1 MVSALNKLKAQL
13 KSRYGDNSVMTVNE
27 IPDKGV
33 VSSGSLCF
41 DYMLGTFGIPRNIV
55 VELAGAPG
63 VSKSTMCLGII
74 NNVLKLEFERAKMY
88 ARCEKATKDGKL
100 TQEDFEWFKNRYDAQ
115 YGELHSFGRNTDNVI
130 VNEEE
135 QWKNDL
141 LDNYELDD
149 KDMKHVMNDLMRNA
163 LYLDMEG
170 RFDRRW
176 ASRFIDKI
184 FLDND
189 KVLVT
194 RNDTLEQATD
204 VYTDALRTGMFAIAI
219 LDSVGGAPTQRIVNK
234 SAESGNIGGNALA
247 MTRFSQFAENM
258 ASKWTC
264 LTIGIN
270 QIRADLAGYNR
281 LVTPGGM
288 AWQHACSL
296 RIELRRKARDVV
308 MALEPGTTESWY
320 ECGFLVTAR
329 IAKSS
334 IGRKGQACSFWFYT
348 SDTDKYGPAGF
359 DRVQEIVNL
368 AVLCGQIRKESAGRY
383 FSDYFPNGKIHGYD
397 KMLLFIRQNQ
407 DVFDKLY
414 NDMKDRLNKGGI
426 DGAIETFEE
435 DGSVGMANLEVNT
448 ETGEIER

>member
-1 MVSALNKLKAQL
+1 MVSALEKLKMQL
-13 KSRYGDNSVMTVNE
+13 KDKYGDNSVMTVNE

-74 NNVLKLEFERAKMY
+74 NNVLKLEFERAKML
-88 ARCEKATKDGKL
+88 ARAEKMQKDGVMS
-100 TQEDFEWFKNRYDAQ
+100 QEDLDFFKKKYDSQ
-115 YGELHSFGRNTDNVI
+115 QGELHVFDDAGMNA
-130 VNEEE
+130 
-135 QWKNDL
+135 K
-141 LDNYELDD
+141 LDTYELND
-149 KDMKHVMNDLMRNA
+149 KDMKHVYNDLMRNA

-170 RFDRRW
+170 RFDRAW
-176 ASRFIDKI
+176 ASRFIDRD
-184 FLDND
+184 FLDHD

-204 VYTDALRTGMFAIAI
+204 VYTDALRTGMFAVAI
-219 LDSVGGAPTQRIVNK
+219 LDSVGGAPTQRITNK

-270 QIRADLAGYNR
+270 QIRADLSGYGR

-288 AWQHACSL
+288 AWQHACSI
-296 RIELRRKARDVV
+296 RIELKRKARDVV
-308 MALEPGTTESWY
+308 MDLEPGTTESWY
-320 ECGFLVTAR
+320 QCGFLVTAR
-329 IAKSS
+329 LHKNSC
-334 IGRKGQACSFWFYT
+334 GRSGQACSFWFYT
-348 SDTDKYGPAGF
+348 ADTEKYGPAGF

-368 AVLCGQIRKESAGRY
+368 AVLCGQISKGAAGIY
-383 FSDYFPNGKIHGYD
+383 HSDYFPNGKIRGYE

-414 NDMKDRLNKGGI
+414 NDMKKRLNMGGI
-426 DGAIETFEE
+426 DGAVESFEDSGE
-435 DGSVGMANLEVNT
+435 VGMANMEVDSR
-448 ETGEIER
+448 TGEVVD

>member
-1 MVSALNKLKAQL
+1 MVSALEKLKMQL
-13 KSRYGDNSVMTVNE
+13 KDKYGDNSVMTVNE

-74 NNVLKLEFERAKMY
+74 NNVLKLEFERAKML
-88 ARCEKATKDGKL
+88 ARAEKMQKDGVMSD
-100 TQEDFEWFKNRYDAQ
+100 EDFAFFKKKYDSQ
-115 YGELHSFGRNTDNVI
+115 QGELHVFDDADMNA
-130 VNEEE
+130 
-135 QWKNDL
+135 K
-141 LDNYELDD
+141 LDTYELSD
-149 KDMKHVMNDLMRNA
+149 KDMKHVYNDLMRNA

-170 RFDRRW
+170 RFDRAW
-176 ASRFIDKI
+176 ASRFIRKD
-184 FLDND
+184 FVDHD

-219 LDSVGGAPTQRIVNK
+219 LDSVGGAPTQRITNK

-270 QIRADLAGYNR
+270 QIRADLSGYGR

-296 RIELRRKARDVV
+296 RIELRRKTRDVV
-308 MALEPGTTESWY
+308 MDLEPGTTESWY

-348 SDTDKYGPAGF
+348 ADTEKYGPAGF

-368 AVLCGQIRKESAGRY
+368 AVLCGQIEKGAAGIYR
-383 FSDYFPNGKIHGYD
+383 SEYFPDGKIRGYE
-397 KMLLFIRQNQ
+397 KMLLFIRQNS

-414 NDMKDRLNKGGI
+414 NDMKARLNRGGI
-426 DGAIETFEE
+426 DGAIQTFEE
-435 DGSVGMANLEVNT
+435 DGEVGMANFEVNR
-448 ETGEIER
+448 ETGEVVD

>member
-1 MVSALNKLKAQL
+1 MVSALEKLKMQL
-13 KSRYGDNSVMTVNE
+13 KDKYGDNSVMTVNE

-74 NNVLKLEFERAKMY
+74 NNVLKLEFERAKML
-88 ARCEKATKDGKL
+88 ARAEKMQKDGVMS
-100 TQEDFEWFKNRYDAQ
+100 QEDLDFFKKKYDSQ
-115 YGELHSFGRNTDNVI
+115 QGELHVFDDADMNA
-130 VNEEE
+130 
-135 QWKNDL
+135 K
-141 LDNYELDD
+141 LDTYELND
-149 KDMKHVMNDLMRNA
+149 KDMKHVYNDLMRNA

-170 RFDRRW
+170 RFDRAW
-176 ASRFIDKI
+176 ASRFIRKD
-184 FLDND
+184 FVDHD

-219 LDSVGGAPTQRIVNK
+219 LDSVGGAPTQRITNK

-270 QIRADLAGYNR
+270 QIRADLSGYGR

-296 RIELRRKARDVV
+296 RIELRRKTRDVV
-308 MALEPGTTESWY
+308 MDLEPGTTESWY

-348 SDTDKYGPAGF
+348 ADTEKYGPAGF

-368 AVLCGQIRKESAGRY
+368 AVLCGQIEKGAAGIYR
-383 FSDYFPNGKIHGYD
+383 SEYFPDGKIRGYE
-397 KMLLFIRQNQ
+397 KMLLFIRQNS

-414 NDMKDRLNKGGI
+414 NDMKARLNRGGI
-426 DGAIETFEE
+426 DGAIQTFEE
-435 DGSVGMANLEVNT
+435 DGEVGMANFEVNR
-448 ETGEIER
+448 ETGEVVD